1 MSRLL
6 IALFFLPM
14 LIWAQPMNELKQ
26 AYYDKSKS
34 YTPRTQHLDEQGRA
48 QFVNHLI
55 LASSPYLLQHAHN
68 PVNWYEFSDQAFNKA
83 KRENKL
89 VFISIGYAT
98 CHWCHV
104 MEEESFDDI
113 EVAAFLNQ
121 YFIAIKVDR
130 EIHPDIDATYMGVSQ
145 LLNGS
150 GGWPLNAVLLPD
162 GKAFFAGTY
171 FPKQQL
177 LNILVQV
184 QNLWN
189 NKPNELSKQ
198 AKKINQILTQP
209 KTNNHHTINDNIVSK
224 SIKTMLEDFDELQ
237 GGFGQAPK
245 FPHES
250 MLLLLIDEQR
260 RNPEADKLNA
270 ITTTL
275 DAMASGGLYDVVGGG
290 FHRYSTDNAWLVP
303 HFEKMLYNQAQLSLV
318 YTRAYALTRKPLY
331 KRISKQTLN
340 YTLAEM
346 QNTDG
351 GFFSATDADSQG
363 QEGLFFVWSIDELNT
378 VFNQQELAQF
388 RQWFDLS
395 SNTDFEGNHI
405 IRFKDINN
413 FNPKD
418 DKAINALLTKLYQI
432 RNKRMPPLTDNKI
445 LLSWNA
451 LMVRSLLEAGAVFNE
466 EKYTQLGINLA
477 HYLHTYFNKNNQLYR
492 VLINSKLGTLALFE
506 DYAYLSSAYLSVFD
520 QTNDK
525 KWLDRVVSLVHI
537 MNEKFWD
544 KQYYGFNISNNTDYL
559 NANQK
564 EGFDGAMPSTN
575 AMVYEVLTK
584 LNNRIN
590 TSNFK
595 QQAIQLLAAFATQIN
610 QNPSAYASFILGINN
625 QLNGELASVQTIY
638 DGRIRVHS
646 GFYNNQL
653 LINLELQPLWHINSN
668 QPLQDT
674 LIATKIV
681 NIDTD
686 YWHVNHITYPQGKL
700 VNLGFSK
707 EKISIY
713 KGKIQIKVALTNNT
727 KQYRPPTLQLTLQ
740 ACSDKVCLAPETLSI
755 QPN

>member
-1 MSRLL
+1 ML
-6 IALFFLPM
+6 IFLIFIPI
-14 LIWAQPMNELKQ
+14 LIWAHPMNELEQVYHNKGKN
-26 AYYDKSKS
+26 YI
-34 YTPRTQHLDEQGRA
+34 PRTQHLDQQGRA
-48 QFVNHLI
+48 KFVNHLI

-68 PVNWYEFSDQAFNKA
+68 PVNWYEFSDEAFDKA
-83 KRENKL
+83 KRENKP

-130 EIHPDIDATYMGVSQ
+130 EIRPDIDNTYMSVSQ

-150 GGWPLNAVLLPD
+150 GGWPLNAILLPN

-171 FPKQQL
+171 FPKNQL
-177 LNILVQV
+177 LNILAQV
-184 QNLWN
+184 QNLWE
-189 NKPNELSKQ
+189 NKADELSKQ
-198 AKKINQILTQP
+198 ANKISQMLNQP
-209 KTNNHHTINDNIVSK
+209 KTASRQVVDDNIVAK
-224 SIKTMLEDFDELQ
+224 SIKAVLNDFDELE

-260 RNPEADKLNA
+260 RNPSVDKLNA

-275 DAMASGGLYDVVGGG
+275 DAMANGGLYDVVGGG

-318 YTRAYALTRKPLY
+318 YTRAYALTKKPLY

-346 QNTDG
+346 QDTNG

-363 QEGLFFVWSIDELNT
+363 EEGVFFVWSIDELESI
-378 VFNQQELAQF
+378 FSHEELKQF
-388 RQWFDLS
+388 KQWFDLS
-395 SNTDFEGNHI
+395 SNTNFETGHI

-413 FNPKD
+413 AKPKD
-418 DKAINALLTKLYQI
+418 NKTINALLGKLHQI
-432 RNKRMPPLTDNKI
+432 RNKRVPPLTDNKI

-451 LMVRSLLEAGAVFNE
+451 LMVRSLLEAGTIFNE
-466 EKYTQLGINLA
+466 EKYTKLGINLVN
-477 HYLHTYFNKNNQLYR
+477 YLHTRFNKNNQLYR
-492 VLINSKLGTLALFE
+492 VLINSKLGTPALFE
-506 DYAYLSSAYLSVFD
+506 DYAYLSNAYLSAFD
-520 QTNDK
+520 QTNNK
-525 KWLDRVVSLVHI
+525 KWLDRVVSLVNM

-544 KQYYGFNISNNTDYL
+544 KKYGGFNISNNTKYL
-559 NANQK
+559 STNQK
-564 EGFDGAMPSTN
+564 EGSDGAIPSTN
-575 AMVYEVLTK
+575 ATAYKVLTK
-584 LNNRIN
+584 LSNRIN
-590 TSNFK
+590 VDDFK
-595 QQAIQLLAAFATQIN
+595 QQATLLLNTFAKQIN
-610 QNPSAYASFILGINN
+610 QNPSGYTSFVLGINN
-625 QLNGELASVQTIY
+625 QLNDEVASIQTIY

-646 GFYNNQL
+646 RFHNNQL

-668 QPLQDT
+668 QPLQDA

-681 NIDTD
+681 NTDTD
-686 YWHVNHITYPQGKL
+686 YWTINHITYPQGEL
-700 VNLGFSK
+700 ADLGFSK

-740 ACSDKVCLAPETLSI
+740 ACSDKVCLAPETVTI
-755 QPN
+755 RPN